1 MFDELDIYCLAEKE
15 DDRNYVIVIIDESEL
30 DVEDCSTEILRKRK
44 YKEDLD
50 DIDVLFEVEFLD
62 FDDDDVKI
70 VEDFEF
76 RISKVEN
83 NNINIRKVV
92 YDSLGFSI
100 SLLDFLRINISL

>member
-1 MFDELDIYCLAEKE
+1 M
-15 DDRNYVIVIIDESEL
+15 
-30 DVEDCSTEILRKRK
+30 
-44 YKEDLD
+44 
-50 DIDVLFEVEFLD
+50 FEVEFLD
-62 FDDDDVKI
+62 SDDDDVKI

-83 NNINIRKVV
+83 YNRNIRKVV

>member
-1 MFDELDIYCLAEKE
+1 M
-15 DDRNYVIVIIDESEL
+15 
-30 DVEDCSTEILRKRK
+30 
-44 YKEDLD
+44 
-50 DIDVLFEVEFLD
+50 FEVEFLD

-76 RISKVEN
+76 RNSKVEN
-83 NNINIRKVV
+83 YNRNICKVV

>member
-1 MFDELDIYCLAEKE
+1 MKI
-15 DDRNYVIVIIDESEL
+15 IID
-30 DVEDCSTEILRKRK
+30 VNVIRKRK

-83 NNINIRKVV
+83 YNRNIRKVV

-100 SLLDFLRINISL
+100 SLLNFLRISNSL

>member
-1 MFDELDIYCLAEKE
+1 MKI
-15 DDRNYVIVIIDESEL
+15 IID
-30 DVEDCSTEILRKRK
+30 VNVIRKRK

-70 VEDFEF
+70 VEDFKF
-76 RISKVEN
+76 ICRISKVEN
-83 NNINIRKVV
+83 YNRNIRKVV

-100 SLLDFLRINISL
+100 SLLNFLRISNSL